1 MKRLLAASVAAFIAI
16 AVAVGLSELALRM
29 SIGALPMAYLIY
41 LHNDV
46 KDRVPSTWKRIRVQI
61 PSLNDRQEDAEI
73 GWTNKPRQ
81 PRVGV
86 NEDGERFSTTVSDEG
101 FFTSS
106 LPDHSTRQIVTLGAS
121 FLCTYYVR
129 RPIQDVI
136 QDELG
141 TPIYNLAAGS
151 WGPENYRAAY
161 EKFATTHPH
170 DLVVVFSV
178 LTDPANA
185 VNWRDWKAEDST
197 ESYMTW
203 IQKQAAA
210 TDSVNRHQSWGDTH
224 LMTWNLVRFAMR
236 KTPAGGGG
244 GGNAAVLPAQAVG
257 RERLDGPSGSFDL
270 QLSRKQDFTEKDP
283 VDFLPGG
290 TLYPSMQEYFE
301 SMVRL
306 KTAIEARHA
315 RMVLVWIPSKERV
328 YIPLLP
334 KTRQTAY
341 VINQSGRIDGLEN
354 AVSRFAEL
362 EGISFLDLTEPLS
375 VRARAGEKLYFTV
388 DGHWNSNGA
397 EAAGK
402 LVSDFIRNLPAP
414 PARRPVEPPLY
425 YRRGPVHADRP
436 LTFSAM
442 TYRAAIVGGRGDR
455 WTVKGK
461 VESQYSYVAGWRDET
476 IDEPQWLLAKGVLR
490 HGGLTFGVLKNDRWS
505 TLINVSAP
513 GRFDVALPVTP
524 GRYSVLV
531 ANNVTSGTP
540 DNDAEI
546 TSFGWA
552 PMERAR

>member
-1 MKRLLAASVAAFIAI
+1 MKRWLAASVAALIAI
-16 AVAVGLSELALRM
+16 AGAVGVAELALRL
-29 SIGALPMAYLIY
+29 SIGALPVPYLIY

-46 KDRVPSTWKRIRVQI
+46 KDRVPSTWTRIRTRI
-61 PSLNDRQEDAEI
+61 PALNDRREDPEV

-86 NEDGERFSTTVSDEG
+86 NEDGERFSTTASDEG
-101 FFTSS
+101 FFTSPP
-106 LPDHSTRQIVTLGAS
+106 PDRSTRQIITLGAS

-136 QDELG
+136 QDELR
-141 TPIYNLAAGS
+141 TPVYNLAAGS

-161 EKFATTHPH
+161 EKFATTHAH

-185 VNWRDWKAEDST
+185 VNWRDWKAEGSS

-210 TDSVNRHQSWGDTH
+210 TDSVNRRRSWADTH

-236 KTPAGGGG
+236 ETPAGGGG
-244 GGNAAVLPAQAVG
+244 GRGAAVLSAQDLG
-257 RERLDGPSGSFDL
+257 REHFDPPSGSFDL

-283 VDFLPGG
+283 VDFFPGG
-290 TLYPSMQEYFE
+290 TVYPSMQEYFE

-306 KTAIEARHA
+306 KSAIEARHA
-315 RMVLVWIPSKERV
+315 RMVLVWIPSKERI

-334 KTRQTAY
+334 KARQAAY
-341 VINQSGRIDGLEN
+341 VTNQSGRIDGLEN

-362 EGISFLDLTEPLS
+362 EGISFFDLTEPLS
-375 VRARAGEKLYFTV
+375 ARARAGEKLYFTV

-402 LVSDFIRNLPAP
+402 LVSDFLRNLPAP
-414 PARRPVEPPLY
+414 PARRLVEPPLY
-425 YRRGPVHADRP
+425 YRRGPVHVSRP

-442 TYRAAIVGGRGDR
+442 TYRAAIVSGAGDT

-461 VESQYSYVAGWRDET
+461 AESRYSYVAGWKDET

-490 HGGLTFGVLKNDRWS
+490 RGGLTFGVLKNERWS
-505 TLINVSAP
+505 TLINVSTP

-531 ANNVTSGTP
+531 ANNVTPETP
-540 DNDAEI
+540 ENDAEI

-552 PMERAR
+552 PLR